1 MVCEAAE
8 QKRAQMR
15 KPIPIVTIGHLFAA
29 GDQTVEGDGVCEL
42 YIGFLATI

>member
-15 KPIPIVTIGHLFAA
+15 KPIPIVAMGHLFAA
-29 GDQTVEGDGVCEL
+29 VDQTFEGNGVCEL
-42 YIGFLATI
+42 